1 MTLLSL
7 CEQAGLSCPDELCEQ
22 EVRGITSNSKKVK
35 CGYVFVCIR
44 GGHVDGHLYIGEA
57 IKNGAIAAVVEN
69 GAYGGKDRIVCES
82 SRRALS
88 VMLDAFCGQPS
99 KKMRFIGITGTN
111 GKTSVSVMLKAILDN
126 AKIPNGLIG
135 TIKCSSI
142 DRELEKNPDDPLAN
156 MTTPDPEELYPML
169 ADMARDNVRYV
180 IMEATS
186 HALSLEKLAPI
197 RFDVAVFTNLT
208 QDHLDFHSSMEEY
221 FRSKAA
227 LFDKAELGV
236 INVDDSFGARLFADK
251 RCKQLSCSELDRS
264 SDLFADGVRYAGVD
278 GVGYTL
284 FVGGEPQEAACS
296 AAGRFSVMN
305 SMQATAC
312 ALSLGIDYKIIKRSL
327 ENLSPISGRLEKVRV
342 SEGVD
347 FALFIDY
354 AHTPDALENL
364 IKSVNSFRGAG
375 ERIVLLF
382 GCGGDRDKSK
392 RAKMGKVAAEGA
404 DLVIIT
410 ADNSRS
416 ERTEDIINDI
426 LSGVPD
432 KSRTVVIPDRAQAI
446 EYAIAN
452 AKRGDIILLAGKGHE
467 NYEINSCG
475 RHSFDEKAIARR
487 SVEKYYG
494 KKRED

>member
-35 CGYVFVCIR
+35 CGYVFVCIE
-44 GGHVDGHLYIGEA
+44 GGHVDGHLYIDEA
-57 IKNGAIAAVVEN
+57 IKNGAIAAVVEKK
-69 GAYGGKDRIVCES
+69 AYGGKGRIACES

-88 VMLDAFCGQPS
+88 VMLDVFCGKPS
-99 KKMRFIGITGTN
+99 QKMRFIGVTGTN

-135 TIKCSSI
+135 TIKCSSMG
-142 DRELEKNPDDPLAN
+142 RELQKNPDDPLAN

-169 ADMARDNVRYV
+169 ADMARDGVRYV

-197 RFDVAVFTNLT
+197 RFDVAIFTNLT

-221 FRSKAA
+221 FKA
-227 LFDKAELGV
+227 KASLLDRAEIGV
-236 INVDDSFGARLFADK
+236 INVDDAFGSRLFTER
-251 RCKQLSCSELDRS
+251 RCKQVSCSETDRS

-278 GVGYTL
+278 GVEYTL
-284 FVGGEPQEAACS
+284 FIDGEPHRAKCS
-296 AAGRFSVMN
+296 VPGQFSVMN

-312 ALSLGIDYKIIKRSL
+312 ALSLGIEYKIISKSL
-327 ENLSPISGRLEKVRV
+327 ENLSPISGRLEKVRF
-342 SEGVD
+342 SEEVD

-354 AHTPDALENL
+354 AHTPDALERL
-364 IKSVNSFRGAG
+364 IKSVNSFKRAG
-375 ERIVLLF
+375 ERTVLLF

-392 RAKMGKVAAEGA
+392 RAKMGKVASDGA

-426 LSGVPD
+426 LSGVSD
-432 KSRTVVIPDRAQAI
+432 KSRCTVIPDREQAI

-452 AKRGDIILLAGKGHE
+452 AESGDVILLAGKGHE
-467 NYEINSCG
+467 NYEINSHG
-475 RHSFDEKAIARR
+475 RRSFDEKAIARR
-487 SVEKYYG
+487 AAEKYYG